1 MPTILLLPCFDMR
14 CGYFAAF
21 FPTSEAD
28 RTSAFLP
35 HLWVMS
41 SSHFSLFD
49 ASSKKAF
56 FSPPNTKMWLLQIL
70 SSSSSFFDFLIIFVT
85 NLQRVKYSSFFKRLQ
100 MNKKKIVLIWGVLML
115 ILKVD
120 PSGFWTSFT
129 YKSNN
134 GKNNKYNWSKKNPV
148 FSQKLHILQLYW
160 KMS

>member
-1 MPTILLLPCFDMR
+1 MFCQQNIINLLTKLVKKYVYHAHHPAFALFWHER

-49 ASSKKAF
+49 ASRKKGIF
-56 FSPPNTKMWLLQIL
+56 FLHQTQKCGCYKIL

-85 NLQRVKYSSFFKRLQ
+85 NLQRVKCSSFFKRLQ
-100 MNKKKIVLIWGVLML
+100 MNKTRCFPKNCTFYDFTEKWVKKT
-115 ILKVD
+115 LKMD
-120 PSGFWTSFT
+120 
-129 YKSNN
+129 
-134 GKNNKYNWSKKNPV
+134 
-148 FSQKLHILQLYW
+148 
-160 KMS
+160 

>member
-1 MPTILLLPCFDMR
+1 MFCQQNIINLLTKLVKKYVVLSAMLLLPCFDMR

-49 ASSKKAF
+49 ASRKKGIF
-56 FSPPNTKMWLLQIL
+56 FLHQTQKCGCYKIL

-85 NLQRVKYSSFFKRLQ
+85 NLQRVKCSSFFKRLQ
-100 MNKKKIVLIWGVLML
+100 MNKTRCFPKNCTFYDFTEKWVKKT
-115 ILKVD
+115 LKMD
-120 PSGFWTSFT
+120 
-129 YKSNN
+129 
-134 GKNNKYNWSKKNPV
+134 
-148 FSQKLHILQLYW
+148 
-160 KMS
+160 